1 MVESVLASDVL
12 VEFGGS
18 CPDFYQRF
26 GLQNKEAVISNWDLK
41 NDELESKANAPPPKS
56 FRLPSEVMKFSVYMI
71 EKYGEDYKAMAKDPK
86 NYYQDTPAVIRRKI
100 NRFKNTPC
108 QWNGYLRTKGLIE
121 GEPKPDEYHIDI
133 NEITN

>member
-1 MVESVLASDVL
+1 
-12 VEFGGS
+12 
-18 CPDFYQRF
+18 
-26 GLQNKEAVISNWDLK
+26 
-41 NDELESKANAPPPKS
+41 LESKANAPPPKS